1 MSSSYLSVSIGQEF
15 GSGLAVCFWVR
26 VSWCC
31 SQHVS
36 RGDMLEGAVGSN
48 SKMSHLPDDWQVG
61 AGCFSL
67 CGSLHKTPWVSL
79 GHDIRL
85 GQEQVIWESQDSLWL
100 HLRIHTLWCSQY
112 RIGYTVQPCPVREGT
127 IQRCECH
134 EARIT
139 VGHLVGS
146 LPQPEI
152 LKKKKKDEIWIG
164 NL

>member
-1 MSSSYLSVSIGQEF
+1 MSTSYLSVSIGQEL
-15 GSGLAVCFWVR
+15 GSGLAVCFWIR

-67 CGSLHKTPWVSL
+67 YGSLHKAPWVSL

-85 GQEQVIWESQDSLWL
+85 GQEQVVWKSQDSLWL
-100 HLRIHTLWCSQY
+100 HRRIHTLIFSISYWLHSSALSSA
-112 RIGYTVQPCPVREGT
+112 GGNYTKVWVLWG
-127 IQRCECH
+127 
-134 EARIT
+134 
-139 VGHLVGS
+139 
-146 LPQPEI
+146 
-152 LKKKKKDEIWIG
+152 KDHCG
-164 NL
+164 PSFRLTTTTRNP